1 MKKILLILIIVLTGC
16 SSFHEHQYTDA
27 NYQQP
32 AICTICQKE
41 SGFPLQ
47 PDFIKYNIVLNME
60 INQSYFMKTVC
71 KDDKNIFT
79 TAEVEIID
87 YIKDFQDEKYL
98 KEEDYQW
105 KRVVIKL
112 TFTDIN
118 VVEKG
123 VSINYLTTNYYNIG
137 QYVSTYNYNYDK
149 SCYEFTVNYYGIDY
163 QNCKL
168 KISATDGEWESKDGN
183 YIKEYI
189 LTFDF
194 CVPENFDG
202 IVVGVRNADID
213 ASGFSYF
220 YEYYDSEQF
229 LLFRL
234 D

>member
-1 MKKILLILIIVLTGC
+1 MKKILLILIILLSGC
-16 SSFHEHQYTDA
+16 SAFHEHQYTDA

-41 SGFPLQ
+41 AGFPLQ
-47 PDFIKYNIVLNME
+47 PDFSKYDIVLNME
-60 INQSYFMKTVC
+60 LNKSYLLKTVC
-71 KDDKNIFT
+71 KDDKSIYT
-79 TAEVEIID
+79 TATVEIIEYIDD
-87 YIKDFQDEKYL
+87 YQNENYQKNEN
-98 KEEDYQW
+98 YQW

-112 TFTDIN
+112 TFDDEN
-118 VVEKG
+118 VVENG

-137 QYVSTYNYNYDK
+137 QYVSTYGYNYDQ

-163 QNCKL
+163 KDCKL
-168 KISATDGEWESKDGN
+168 KVSSTDNSWEKKGEN
-183 YIKEYI
+183 HIKEYF

-194 CVPENFDG
+194 YVPKNFDG
-202 IVVGVRNADID
+202 IVVGVRNAGID
-213 ASGFSYF
+213 ASKFSYF